1 MKKIVLFVLAA
12 CAVSV
17 IASAQEHL
25 TYTFEKKISADQAP
39 QIKIAGSQV
48 TMAFEMKSVPNAPYQ
63 GEAVT
68 ESVMTLA
75 DGNRIVKK
83 TTTRVY
89 RDSAGRTRKETVGA
103 DGQVTSVFITDPV
116 GKTSYSLDPAS
127 QTASRTAVYYF
138 THASGGEPPAG
149 ATITHAA
156 VAPGGGTVTVST
168 SSGAG
173 AATWTAAGAAGTPG
187 SRGSEVGHRDGRPGR
202 RLQGRRGVQPGE
214 GRREGGARR
223 ADHRGRPG
231 QGHPHD
237 VDHPGGRPGQRAA
250 DPDRVGGVVLA
261 ELQVLVMT
269 KHSDPRV
276 GETTYRL
283 VNISRTEPAKSLFEL
298 PAGYTIKTPE
308 AGHAHRKYD
317 QARLRLRAQGSGHA
331 KAHGPRLRHNALGPK
346 P

>member
-17 IASAQEHL
+17 IASAQENL
-25 TYTFEKKISADQAP
+25 TYTFEKKISADQSP
-39 QIKIAGSQV
+39 QIKVAGSQIQ
-48 TMAFEMKSVPNAPYQ
+48 MAFEMKSVPNAPYQ

-83 TTTRVY
+83 TATRVY

-116 GKTSYSLDPAS
+116 GKTNYSLDPAS
-127 QTASRTAVYYF
+127 QTASRLAVYFF
-138 THASGGEPPAG
+138 THTSGEPAAAG
-149 ATITHAA
+149 ATIARTA
-156 VAPGGGTVTVST
+156 VPPGGGGVTVTTT

-173 AATWTAAGAAGTPG
+173 AAQTHEIQKSVVVTAGEGGVFKIVEGVNLAMDLVKEDLGEQTIEGVLAKGTRTTSTIPAGTLDNEQPI
-187 SRGSEVGHRDGRPGR
+187 RIVSE
-202 RLQGRRGVQPGE
+202 E
-214 GRREGGARR
+214 WFSS
-223 ADHRGRPG
+223 
-231 QGHPHD
+231 
-237 VDHPGGRPGQRAA
+237 
-250 DPDRVGGVVLA
+250 

-283 VNISRTEPAKSLFEL
+283 VHVSRAEPDKSLFEL

-308 AGHAHRKYD
+308 AGTTHMEVIK
-317 QARLRLRAQGSGHA
+317 
-331 KAHGPRLRHNALGPK
+331 K
-346 P
+346 

>member
-17 IASAQEHL
+17 IASAQENL
-25 TYTFEKKISADQAP
+25 TYTFEKKISADQSP
-39 QIKIAGSQV
+39 QIKAAGSQI
-48 TMAFEMKSVPNAPYQ
+48 TMTVEMKSVPNAPYQ

-83 TTTRVY
+83 TATRVY

-116 GKTSYSLDPAS
+116 GKTNYALDPAS

-138 THASGGEPPAG
+138 THVSGEPAVAGGTISHAAAPQGGGTLTVTTSSSVSDAKAHEMQKSVIVTAGPGGSFKVDSFNSQKGDVVKEDLGEQTIEGVPAKGSRTMTTIPAG
-149 ATITHAA
+149 ALDNEQPIRI
-156 VAPGGGTVTVST
+156 VSEEWF
-168 SSGAG
+168 S
-173 AATWTAAGAAGTPG
+173 
-187 SRGSEVGHRDGRPGR
+187 
-202 RLQGRRGVQPGE
+202 Q
-214 GRREGGARR
+214 
-223 ADHRGRPG
+223 
-231 QGHPHD
+231 
-237 VDHPGGRPGQRAA
+237 
-250 DPDRVGGVVLA
+250 

-283 VNISRTEPAKSLFEL
+283 VHVSRTEPDKSLFEL

-308 AGHAHRKYD
+308 AGAHLEVIK
-317 QARLRLRAQGSGHA
+317 
-331 KAHGPRLRHNALGPK
+331 K
-346 P
+346 

>member
-1 MKKIVLFVLAA
+1 MKKIVLFVLMA

-17 IASAQEHL
+17 IASAQENL

-39 QIKIAGSQV
+39 QIKVGGTQLA
-48 TMAFEMKSVPNAPYQ
+48 MAFEMKSVPNAPYQ

-116 GKTSYSLDPAS
+116 GKTNYTLDPAS
-127 QTASRTAVYYF
+127 QTASRLAVYF
-138 THASGGEPPAG
+138 VTHTSGEPAVAG
-149 ATITHAA
+149 GTIAHAA
-156 VAPGGGTVTVST
+156 VPPGGGTVTVTT

-173 AATWTAAGAAGTPG
+173 AAQTHEIQKSVVVTA
-187 SRGSEVGHRDGRPGR
+187 
-202 RLQGRRGVQPGE
+202 GE
-214 GRREGGARR
+214 GGVFKVVEGVNLAKDLVKEDLGE
-223 ADHRGRPG
+223 
-231 QGHPHD
+231 QTIE
-237 VDHPGGRPGQRAA
+237 
-250 DPDRVGGVVLA
+250 GVPAKGTRTTSTIPAGVLDNEQPIRIVSEEWFSS

-283 VNISRTEPAKSLFEL
+283 VHVTRTEPDKSLFEL
-298 PAGYTIKTPE
+298 PAGYTIKLPE
-308 AGHAHRKYD
+308 GGMHMEVIK
-317 QARLRLRAQGSGHA
+317 
-331 KAHGPRLRHNALGPK
+331 K
-346 P
+346 